1 MSEPTEDVIKRHRR
15 QFAERF
21 GEDVSKQTFV
31 AMLNFTH
38 FASEI
43 SNEKSQEE
51 SDAYLEMVARFVLDI
66 RESHP

>member
-1 MSEPTEDVIKRHRR
+1 MSEPITEIIKRHRR

-21 GEDVSKQTFV
+21 GENVSEQTFI
-31 AMLNFTH
+31 AMLNFTN

-51 SDAYLEMVARFVLDI
+51 SDAYMEMVARFVLDI
-66 RESHP
+66 RESQP